1 MTKAKYLRSSTPA
14 AAIAQ
19 ASPNPSDPVTI
30 ESVLGMDPKT
40 ARSLGRDVSWELLH
54 RGHAELNEDYWLD
67 RFDEELPSHFD
78 GARDWIST
86 ECGSTEKFRAIF
98 HLHDQMEFSEWLT
111 LLGEFW
117 TDSDNVG
124 VYKDDLIWIL
134 REWLDEPESVIPE
147 LMNADEKEAFARLRD
162 KITIHRGCG
171 PINKLGISWSL
182 NREIAT
188 RFPFS
193 QRYHTDQP
201 LLLTATISKDRVAA
215 LKLGRAEQEVIVI
228 DLPEEAWT
236 EESLSFPTP
245 T

>member
-1 MTKAKYLRSSTPA
+1 
-14 AAIAQ
+14 
-19 ASPNPSDPVTI
+19 
-30 ESVLGMDPKT
+30 
-40 ARSLGRDVSWELLH
+40 
-54 RGHAELNEDYWLD
+54 
-67 RFDEELPSHFD
+67 
-78 GARDWIST
+78 
-86 ECGSTEKFRAIF
+86 
-98 HLHDQMEFSEWLT
+98 
-111 LLGEFW
+111 
-117 TDSDNVG
+117 
-124 VYKDDLIWIL
+124 
-134 REWLDEPESVIPE
+134 
-147 LMNADEKEAFARLRD
+147 MNADEKEAFARLRD